1 MARAAVG
8 GSGGSLAMTRA
19 PGKPISSIKT
29 WRDVVGRRL
38 LNLDFDPVSPEE
50 FWAKVEPIPSP
61 LRTARV
67 SQSGGC
73 SFRDAE
79 LVRDGDD
86 VYSLAVCRAGR
97 IRVTQRG
104 REIVLLPGDAT
115 FLRTSE
121 IGSLASAK
129 PFTHCSIMFPAA
141 ELLRCAPDADQ
152 WVMRR
157 IPARTDALRL
167 LLAYVASV
175 GQQPPQD
182 PAVQEMVRRHLIDA
196 AALLGPGDSPS
207 VDHADGSLQALRL
220 RAAQD
225 VIAQRFCEPDLS
237 VATVAASVGISPRY
251 LQRLFE
257 GAPQSFTQHLSELRL
272 RAAYALLQ
280 SGDANAR
287 RITDVALGVGFS
299 DISHFN
305 RSFRRLFGATPTA
318 VRSHR
323 IKSH

>member
-1 MARAAVG
+1 
-8 GSGGSLAMTRA
+8 MTLT
-19 PGKPISSIKT
+19 PGKSISSIKV
-29 WRDVVGRRL
+29 WRDIVGRRL

-50 FWAKVEPIPSP
+50 FWAKVEPIPSH

-86 VYSLAVCRAGR
+86 VYSLAVCRRGR
-97 IRVTQRG
+97 IRVIQRG
-104 REIVLLPGDAT
+104 REIVLGQGDAA

-121 IGSLASAK
+121 IGSLASATS
-129 PFTHCSIMFPAA
+129 FTHCSIMFPAA
-141 ELLRCAPDADQ
+141 DLLRLAPDADQ

-157 IPARTDALRL
+157 IPARTEALRL
-167 LLAYVASV
+167 LMAYVGSV
-175 GQQPPQD
+175 GRQPPQD
-182 PAVQEMVRRHLIDA
+182 PAVQDMVRRHLLEA
-196 AALLGPGDSPS
+196 ATLLGPDNGRAGAPADS
-207 VDHADGSLQALRL
+207 SLRAMRL
-220 RAAQD
+220 CAAQD
-225 VIAQRFCEPDLS
+225 IIAQRFCEPDLS
-237 VATVAASVGISPRY
+237 VAVVAASIGISPRY

-257 GAPQSFTQHLSELRL
+257 CAGQSFTQHVSELRL

-280 SGDANAR
+280 SDDGNAG

-305 RSFRRLFGATPTA
+305 RSFRRLFGETPTA
-318 VRSHR
+318 VRSR
-323 IKSH
+323 GIKPH

>member
-1 MARAAVG
+1 
-8 GSGGSLAMTRA
+8 MTRA
-19 PGKPISSIKT
+19 PAEPIGSIKV

-50 FWAKVEPIPSP
+50 FWAKVEPIAGP

-67 SQSGGC
+67 SQSAGC

-86 VYSLAVCRAGR
+86 VYSLAVCRGGR

-104 REIVLLPGDAT
+104 QEIVLGPGDAA

-121 IGSLASAK
+121 IGSLASAR

-157 IPARTDALRL
+157 IPAGTEALRL
-167 LLAYVASV
+167 LMSYVASV
-175 GQQPPQD
+175 GRQPPQD
-182 PAVQEMVRRHLIDA
+182 PAVQGMVRRHLFDA
-196 AALLGPGDSPS
+196 AALLGAGDGRAAGQGDASP
-207 VDHADGSLQALRL
+207 QALRL

-225 VIAQRFCEPDLS
+225 MIAQRFCEPDLS
-237 VATVAASVGISPRY
+237 VATVAAGVGISPRY

-257 GAPQSFTQHLSELRL
+257 CAGQSFTQHLSELRL
-272 RAAYALLQ
+272 RAAYELLQ
-280 SGDANAR
+280 SVGGAR

-305 RSFRRLFGATPTA
+305 RSFRRLFGETPTA
-318 VRSHR
+318 VRSHG